1 MASQLPSSSSW
12 LSPAAFAPFVS
23 RGGTWRSP
31 PAQPH
36 CSPNPSVAED
46 RPRGVTEE
54 WVLWVSPWLCVIVGY
69 LELMGG
75 VEVGDVWVSAFL
87 WGGST
92 VCCTSLLGWGAEPRG

>member
-1 MASQLPSSSSW
+1 M
-12 LSPAAFAPFVS
+12 
-23 RGGTWRSP
+23 
-31 PAQPH
+31 
-36 CSPNPSVAED
+36 
-46 RPRGVTEE
+46 
-54 WVLWVSPWLCVIVGY
+54 LWVSPWLCVIVGY